1 MWSIASPLL
10 IMTTTQRNTKQKHT
24 KKTNKTRRDQQI
36 KAMLPITSSSQSSV
50 EPRRHA
56 AFERSRLVAAVIV
69 GFCVLSV
76 VDNFRTLEPY
86 SGRRSLLSN
95 AYLAAQSTLL
105 PWAHYY
111 LVDVTDRPNP
121 EAETA
126 LFWHM

>member
-1 MWSIASPLL
+1 
-10 IMTTTQRNTKQKHT
+10 MTTTQRNTKQKHT
-24 KKTNKTRRDQQI
+24 PKKQTKHGDQQI